1 MRMSK
6 GLISA
11 VVIVFIAMVVAM
23 LIFMKVSAD
32 RARKISDEY
41 MKEFKTIEKDLQ
53 KNSKRLDSLN
63 RIDIDSLI
71 KIKK

>member
-1 MRMSK
+1 MGMSK